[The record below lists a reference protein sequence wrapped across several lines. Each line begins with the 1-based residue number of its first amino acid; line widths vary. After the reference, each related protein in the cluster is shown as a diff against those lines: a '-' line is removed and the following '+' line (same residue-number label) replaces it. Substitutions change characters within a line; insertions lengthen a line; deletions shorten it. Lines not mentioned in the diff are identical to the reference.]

1 MPFGHYHLRM
11 VGIVHLQSAGMS
23 EFANH
28 PEFFNEPVLL
38 SKAERE
44 YPLMVVKEFFADYRL
59 SEIRQIREDIQEIC
73 LTTDRPPF
81 SDPQKRADYLLFEKN
96 LMILLEASFLL
107 ASAKKE

>member
-1 MPFGHYHLRM
+1 
-11 VGIVHLQSAGMS
+11 MS

-28 PEFFNEPVLL
+28 PDFFNEAVLL
-38 SKAERE
+38 SKAERDN
-44 YPLMVVKEFFADYRL
+44 PLKVLREFFADYRL
-59 SEIRQIREDIQEIC
+59 SELRQIREDIQEIC

-96 LMILLEASFLL
+96 LMVLLEAAFLL